1 VSSFRGF
8 PPDALAFF
16 AELEG
21 NNERAWWQANKPRF
35 DEAVRGP
42 MRALVDLLE
51 PETGPFHI
59 FRMNRDVRFSNDKT
73 PYKTAQGAVTETEGG
88 SMLYVQI
95 SSTGLFVGGGMY
107 HAATDQIA
115 RMRRSIDAE
124 ASGAAF
130 VAAIAAVRKAGLD
143 VGGGA
148 EPALATAPRGYSRDH
163 ARIEYLR
170 WRGCSAG
177 KELGSPAWLHTARAA
192 DRIRAVWAKAEP
204 VLSWLDSNVGPSE
217 TAPRE
222 R

>member
-1 VSSFRGF
+1 MSDFRGF

-21 NNERAWWQANKPRF
+21 NNERAWWQANKARF

-42 MRALVDLLE
+42 MRALVEQLE

-88 SMLYVQI
+88 TMLYVQI
-95 SSTGLFVGGGMY
+95 GSSGLLVGGGMY
-107 HAATDQIA
+107 HAAGDQIL
-115 RMRRSIDAE
+115 RMRQAIDNESA
-124 ASGAAF
+124 GAAL
-130 VAAIAAVRKAGLD
+130 VDAIAAVRKAGLD

-148 EPALATAPRGYSRDH
+148 EPALATAPRGYPRDH

-170 WRGCSAG
+170 WRGCNVG
-177 KELGSPAWLHTARAA
+177 KDLGSPAWLHTARAA
-192 DRIRAVWAKAEP
+192 DRVRAVWTKAEP
-204 VLSWLDSNVGPSE
+204 VLSWLDAHVGPSE
-217 TAPRE
+217 AAPRE